1 MIPLRY
7 IGGGFILKDMGQGH
21 LVDRF
26 NRIATNLRVSVT
38 DICNLRCTY
47 CMSEDTQFIDESK
60 IMTFDE
66 IDRLIQIA
74 VSLGVNKVRITGG
87 EPLVRRN
94 LPDLISRVLEV
105 DGITDVSLTTN
116 GIGLAKQAQALYDAG
131 LRRINVSLDTL
142 SKAKFQQITR
152 RKALAKVLDGLKEAS
167 RCGFAPI
174 KINAVTMRGFTEE
187 EVVKLV
193 SFARENSYEM
203 RFIEFM
209 PLDADD
215 IWGRN
220 MFVPKKELID
230 KIRKL
235 YPLDPVES
243 SSNFKHETAKNY
255 QFKDGLGRV
264 GFISS
269 VSEPFC
275 DDCNRVRLTADGKF
289 RNCLFATE
297 ETDLLTPLRKG
308 ASNEVIAKMMIE
320 SVANKGVGHLINSV
334 DFVKPERNMSMIGG

>member
-1 MIPLRY
+1 MIPLGY
-7 IGGGFILKDMGQGH
+7 IGGGFILKDMGQEH

-105 DGITDVSLTTN
+105 DGIKDVSLTTN

-215 IWGRN
+215 IWGQN

-230 KIRKL
+230 EIRKL
-235 YPLDPVES
+235 YPLEPVES
-243 SSNFKHETAKNY
+243 SSKSKHETAKNY

-275 DDCNRVRLTADGKF
+275 GQCNRIRLTADGKI
-289 RNCLFATE
+289 RTCLFSMREHDLKQLLRSEASDTE
-297 ETDLLTPLRKG
+297 IVEWLKSVVLQKEERHHIGETDFEQPDRT
-308 ASNEVIAKMMIE
+308 
-320 SVANKGVGHLINSV
+320 
-334 DFVKPERNMSMIGG
+334 MSAIGG

>member
-1 MIPLRY
+1 
-7 IGGGFILKDMGQGH
+7 MGQGH

-38 DICNLRCTY
+38 DVCNLRCTY
-47 CMSEDTQFIDESK
+47 CMSEDMQFIDKSK

-66 IDRLIQIA
+66 IDQLIRIA
-74 VSLGVNKVRITGG
+74 VGLGVNKVRITGG
-87 EPLVRRN
+87 EPLVRPN
-94 LPDLISRVLEV
+94 LSDLILRVLEI
-105 DGITDVSLTTN
+105 DGIKDVSLTTN

-131 LRRINVSLDTL
+131 LRRINVSLDAL
-142 SKAKFQQITR
+142 SEAKFEQITR
-152 RKALAKVLDGLKEAS
+152 RKALTKVLEGLKEAN
-167 RCGFAPI
+167 RCGFNPI
-174 KINAVTMRGFTEE
+174 KINAVAMRGFTEE

-193 SFARENSYEM
+193 SFARKNSYEM

-220 MFVPKKELID
+220 MFVPKKELVD
-230 KIRKL
+230 KISEL
-235 YPLDPVES
+235 YPLEPIES
-243 SSNFKHETAKNY
+243 SSTLKHETAKNY
-255 QFKDGLGRV
+255 QFKDGIGRV

-308 ASNEVIAKMMIE
+308 ASDEVIADMMIE
-320 SVANKGVGHLINSV
+320 SVAKKKAGHLINSV
-334 DFVKPERNMSMIGG
+334 DFIKPKRNMSMIGG

>member
-1 MIPLRY
+1 
-7 IGGGFILKDMGQGH
+7 
-21 LVDRF
+21 
-26 NRIATNLRVSVT
+26 
-38 DICNLRCTY
+38 
-47 CMSEDTQFIDESK
+47 MSEDMQFIDKSK

-66 IDRLIQIA
+66 IDQLIRIA
-74 VSLGVNKVRITGG
+74 VGLGVNKVRITGG
-87 EPLVRRN
+87 EPLVRPN
-94 LPDLISRVLEV
+94 LSDLILRVLEI
-105 DGITDVSLTTN
+105 DGIKDVSLTTN

-131 LRRINVSLDTL
+131 LRRINVSLDAL
-142 SKAKFQQITR
+142 SEAKFEQITR
-152 RKALAKVLDGLKEAS
+152 RKALTKVLEGLKEAN
-167 RCGFAPI
+167 RCGFNPI

-193 SFARENSYEM
+193 SFARKNSYEM

-220 MFVPKKELID
+220 MFVPKKELVD
-230 KIRKL
+230 KISEL
-235 YPLDPVES
+235 YPLEPIES
-243 SSNFKHETAKNY
+243 SSTLKHETAKNY
-255 QFKDGLGRV
+255 QFKDGIGRV

-308 ASNEVIAKMMIE
+308 ASDEVIADMMIE
-320 SVANKGVGHLINSV
+320 SVAKKKAGHLINSV
-334 DFVKPERNMSMIGG
+334 DFIKPKRNMSMIGG

>member
-94 LPDLISRVLEV
+94 LPDLISKVLEI

-235 YPLDPVES
+235 YPLAPVES

-320 SVANKGVGHLINSV
+320 SVANKEVGHLINSV
-334 DFVKPERNMSMIGG
+334 DFVKPKRNMSMIGG

>member
-235 YPLDPVES
+235 YPLEPVES
-243 SSNFKHETAKNY
+243 NSKFKHETAKNY

-297 ETDLLTPLRKG
+297 ETDLLTPLRQG